1 MRGPSLQ
8 QTSARALEQ
17 ACRDVEATVSRVA
30 KVVLHA
36 SALADRLEMTAAG
49 EPLLALQ
56 RQERIRVLRGA
67 AEAGRRRIRRVELAA
82 VPADADT
89 HVRAATA

>member
-8 QTSARALEQ
+8 QTAEDALEQ
-17 ACRDVEATVSRVA
+17 ACRAVETTVSRVA

-36 SALADRLEMTAAG
+36 SALADRFELTTPE

-56 RQERIRVLRGA
+56 CQERVRVLRSA
-67 AEAGRRRIRRVELAA
+67 AEAGRRTIWQVELAA
-82 VPADADT
+82 VAVDADT
-89 HVRAATA
+89 QVRTARA